1 MVLDGICK
9 SDIIAGNWVSLLQF
23 SGFLPELLLC
33 ARTDG
38 HPFGMTD
45 ALHRPKMSI
54 SSYLPKDM
62 WSTKQLFYR
71 K

>member
-45 ALHRPKMSI
+45 ALHRPK
-54 SSYLPKDM
+54 
-62 WSTKQLFYR
+62 
-71 K
+71 